1 MKFNSMEFEIPLMSF
16 IFILLLVIIFYSKK
30 RVNYEENKAYKII
43 LITSLI
49 SSGLDTI
56 VHTISALTTLEQLNT
71 KYYFLVDY
79 INKLVSTSFVI
90 IFTSLLGYVL
100 LISYKKVRENKEIL
114 WKGIL
119 ITNIIFFIIVNFTHV
134 TITEEAFARNT
145 TGPTITLG
153 YLLVAIS
160 LIASMI
166 VNIKNFKKNDKRYY
180 TIFLIALI
188 MVFLYILSLVYRG
201 LIIYDLISAL
211 LCYIMYFTIE
221 NPDMQTINTLLRNK
235 ELVEKSVNDKSNLLF
250 RISQEMKKP
259 VKEIIKSTKDYDQA
273 TNKEKRQE
281 IINKIQQDANR
292 AYFIINDI
300 TDISSMD
307 VKKIKIYQEKYL
319 TEKLFQDIKVITKN
333 KLKTKEKENKIELSF
348 KKLSE
353 CPKYLYGDYVK
364 LKQILLSIISNAI
377 QHTEKGFIDIEIEA
391 ITRYNIARLIFIIKD
406 SGCGMSIEKIN
417 ELLETNDDL
426 DIKKFQN
433 KDNLELKLPT
443 VIKILKLLGGSI
455 NIKSEEQKGTII
467 TVVIDQKIEENK
479 ENSAIKEAKKYN
491 LNVKSRK
498 RVLVA
503 TDTNLESIENA
514 LSKYDIDII
523 TTLMGKDVIDKI
535 NQGDKFDLIL
545 LKDEL
550 KPESAYTVQKELK
563 KNKKFQTPIIIMIEK
578 DKEFIKEHF
587 IKDGFTDCIVMD
599 DNLND
604 FKKIV
609 DKYL

>member
-160 LIASMI
+160 LISSMV

-188 MVFLYILSLVYRG
+188 MIFLYILSLVYRG

-221 NPDMQTINTLLRNK
+221 NPDIQTINTLLRNK

-281 IINKIQQDANR
+281 IINKIQQDANS

-333 KLKTKEKENKIELSF
+333 KLKAKEKENKIELSF

-364 LKQILLSIISNAI
+364 LKQIILSIISNAI
-377 QHTEKGFIDIEIEA
+377 QHTEKGFIDIEVDT
-391 ITRYNIARLIFIIKD
+391 ITRYNIARLIFVIKD

-443 VIKILKLLGGSI
+443 VIKIIKMLGGSI

-467 TVVIDQKIEENK
+467 TVVIDQKIEESK

-503 TDTNLESIENA
+503 TDTNLESIENV

-550 KPESAYTVQKELK
+550 KPESAYTVQKKLK